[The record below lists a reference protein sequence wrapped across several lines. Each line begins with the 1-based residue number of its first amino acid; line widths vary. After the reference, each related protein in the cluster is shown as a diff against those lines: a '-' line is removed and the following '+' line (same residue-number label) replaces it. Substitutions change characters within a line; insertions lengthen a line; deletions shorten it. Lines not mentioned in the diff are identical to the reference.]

1 MAGKLPDLS
10 RPAPYRHG
18 GPIIDA
24 HCHFGTP
31 AATARMLQAGAD
43 YGVTRW
49 VGICRIDQVA
59 GLRRRFGS
67 RLDFVCWTDHRR
79 PTTRQRFVDTNLR
92 IIERAVRLGC
102 RGLKFWYKPEFNAAT
117 GLYFDSPW
125 LDAVFEAMIAAS
137 LPALVHIAD
146 PDLWWRTRYAD
157 AERFDPKPHTYRQL
171 TNTLERFGRLRVL
184 VAHMGGWPENLPFLD
199 ALLDRYPNCFL
210 DTSATRWMARE
221 LSARA
226 AAARAFIIRR
236 SDRLLFGSDLVV
248 APRAAPDHYRS
259 RYYVMRHLLERDR
272 PERSCIPDDDAARPV
287 QVAGL
292 KLPPRVL
299 RRLYH
304 DNAAAFFRLEVP

>member
-1 MAGKLPDLS
+1 MNPAAVDLS
-10 RPAPYRHG
+10 HPPPYRCR

-31 AATARMLQAGAD
+31 ASTARMLQAGRE
-43 YGVTRW
+43 YGVAHW
-49 VGICRIDQVA
+49 VGICRTGQVA
-59 GLRRRFGS
+59 GLRRRFGGQV
-67 RLDFVCWTDHRR
+67 DFVCWTDHRR
-79 PTTRQRFVDTNLR
+79 PTTRRRFVETNLR
-92 IIERAVRLGC
+92 IIDRAVRLGC

-125 LDAVFEAMIAAS
+125 LDPVFQAMIDAD

-146 PDLWWRTRYAD
+146 PDVWWTTRYAD
-157 AERFDPKPHTYRQL
+157 PAKFDPKPHTYRQL
-171 TNTLERFGRLRVL
+171 THTLERFDRLRVL

-199 ALLDRYPNCFL
+199 ALLDRYPRCCL
-210 DTSATRWMARE
+210 DTSATKWMARE

-226 AAARAFIIRR
+226 SAARAFLIRR
-236 SDRLLFGSDLVV
+236 AGRLLFGSDLVT

-272 PERSCIPDDDAARPV
+272 RQLSCIPDDDARRPV
-287 QVAGL
+287 RVAGL
-292 KLPPRVL
+292 HLPPRVL

-304 DNAAAFFRLEVP
+304 DNAAAFFRLKPG